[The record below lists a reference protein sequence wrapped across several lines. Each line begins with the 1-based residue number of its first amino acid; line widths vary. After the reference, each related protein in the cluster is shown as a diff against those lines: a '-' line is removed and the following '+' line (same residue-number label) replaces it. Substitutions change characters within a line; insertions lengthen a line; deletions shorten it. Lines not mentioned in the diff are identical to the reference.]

1 MSHTY
6 YLGMAKTLETTL
18 EITGW
23 DEQSY
28 EDIEGGAKC
37 TRAEVTLKPGPD
49 GLGPATSQSLMYYRP
64 DGTSSLVSLMRVS
77 GTIDGRSGS
86 FVLLGQGS
94 YDATTALVESVV
106 VEGSG
111 TGELAGIS
119 GTAVSRS
126 TKDDYP
132 NMPLTLVYDIE

>member
-1 MSHTY
+1 MT
-6 YLGMAKTLETTL
+6 KTLKTTL

-28 EDIEGGAKC
+28 DDIDGGAKC
-37 TRAEVTLKPGPD
+37 TRAEVTLKQGPD
-49 GLGPATSQSLMYYRP
+49 GLGPATSQSLMYYRA
-64 DGTSSLVSLMRVS
+64 DGTSSLVSLMRVT
-77 GTIDGRSGS
+77 GTIEGRSGS
-86 FVLLGQGS
+86 FVLRGQGS

-119 GTAVSRS
+119 GTAVSSS

-132 NMPLTLVYDIE
+132 HMPLTLVYDIE